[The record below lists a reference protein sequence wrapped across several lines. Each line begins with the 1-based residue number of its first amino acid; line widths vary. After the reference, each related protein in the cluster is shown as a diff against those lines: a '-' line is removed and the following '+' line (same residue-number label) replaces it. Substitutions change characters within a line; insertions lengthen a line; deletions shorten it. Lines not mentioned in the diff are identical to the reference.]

1 MDFNINELDIQSYE
15 GSFMTDK
22 YLLRRLKPTDLNIF
36 NYSFVKNGK
45 PWSPRLGPTSFCAAD
60 NKPHIRLTNIR

>member
-22 YLLRRLKPTDLNIF
+22 YLLRRLKPIDLNIF
-36 NYSFVKNGK
+36 NYNFVKNGK
-45 PWSPRLGPTSFCAAD
+45 PWT
-60 NKPHIRLTNIR
+60 NKFLCS